1 MTLQE
6 KYLTRSE
13 VCKILG
19 ISTSNL
25 RRLVDYGDFPQPIQI
40 SERRQLFRDNDIF
53 DWLEE
58 RDLDRMR
65 AIHDDDTFDD
75 EWDDEDDEDEE

>member
-19 ISTSNL
+19 ISTSTL
-25 RRLVDYGDFPQPIQI
+25 RRLVDCGDFPQPIQI
-40 SERRQLFRDNDIF
+40 SERRQLFRDDDIF

-58 RDLDRMR
+58 RDLDRMHT
-65 AIHDDDTFDD
+65 IHDDETFDD